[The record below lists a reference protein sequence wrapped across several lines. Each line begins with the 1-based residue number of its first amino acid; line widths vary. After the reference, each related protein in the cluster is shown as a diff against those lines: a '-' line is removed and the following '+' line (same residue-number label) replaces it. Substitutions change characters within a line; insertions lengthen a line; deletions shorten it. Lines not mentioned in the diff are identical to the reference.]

1 MQARPAVLLLRSH
14 HSSSRKQDGS
24 AGSQIEIAA
33 FLLPLPFFLPGVIL
47 VGGKRKIAKSVYD
60 IRAHTGVRHAKLQLP
75 SGGFPAVFRFQ
86 NRRHLEARD
95 PRCTDP
101 APARLEILC
110 LRKTAGQICVIFM
123 KLKNGPSNHSPASYH
138 PQQSISACSLFRSLF
153 CIFRSLFLIPAPA
166 FSFSISGIF
175 YSCPSTFTPV
185 SSINGPISYSGI
197 WST

>member
-1 MQARPAVLLLRSH
+1 MQAIPAVLLLRSH

-47 VGGKRKIAKSVYD
+47 VDGKRKIAKSVYD
-60 IRAHTGVRHAKLQLP
+60 IRAHTGVRNAKPQLP
-75 SGGFPAVFRFQ
+75 SGSFPAVFRFQ

-110 LRKTAGQICVIFM
+110 LRKTAGQICVIFNNQYPHV
-123 KLKNGPSNHSPASYH
+123 LCFVPSSVFFAVY
-138 PQQSISACSLFRSLF
+138 F
-153 CIFRSLFLIPAPA
+153 LFLRRPSASLSQALSIPVPL
-166 FSFSISGIF
+166 
-175 YSCPSTFTPV
+175 PSLR
-185 SSINGPISYSGI
+185 
-197 WST
+197 

>member
-14 HSSSRKQDGS
+14 HSSNRKQDGS

-60 IRAHTGVRHAKLQLP
+60 IRAHRRSQCEATTAFRRLPCRFQISKPSP
-75 SGGFPAVFRFQ
+75 SGSQRSKMYRSGSCPLRNSLPPQ
-86 NRRHLEARD
+86 DCRSDMRH
-95 PRCTDP
+95 
-101 APARLEILC
+101 I
-110 LRKTAGQICVIFM
+110 
-123 KLKNGPSNHSPASYH
+123 
-138 PQQSISACSLFRSLF
+138 QQSISACSLFRSLF
-153 CIFRSLFLIPAPA
+153 CIFRSLFLIPTPA
-166 FSFSISGIF
+166 FCFSISGIF